1 MTQAHDTHCW
11 PRQKES
17 VKSAVYSIE
26 KVEERFEQYIQQ
38 KPTER
43 WILLMTQTTKEKF
56 TTFKVKIIFISF
68 LYLLQLRPAS
78 ISES

>member
-1 MTQAHDTHCW
+1 MAQAHDTYCW
-11 PRQKES
+11 PKQKGS
-17 VKSAVYSIE
+17 VRSAVYGIK

-43 WILLMTQTTKEKF
+43 WILLMIQTTKEKF
-56 TTFKVKIIFISF
+56 TTFKVKITFISF